1 MHVLLL
7 SDMEVEGVHALP
19 TTTRVDGAL
28 ASRSALPHAT
38 HQPIAFVTPH
48 LLGSRLHLRYNRAGL
63 PHGPLVAASD
73 VRASSKCRRRSA
85 RSMVQS
91 NNRIPNAASNS
102 SSYLHHRGWR
112 GTISEIARSSWTTR
126 QGLDGLKWDPIPK
139 STGGAGSTHLGQR
152 VGLGPGFARL
162 IDGRFVSRRA
172 AQGGSMRQPHGCF
185 GRRSPLGE
193 TARRDSPER
202 DGAGACVWSCGNGRD
217 KLGVRG
223 WQKWRWE
230 QFGVGRVPDARAVLG
245 ALVCRAA
252 SLTRNVVICGSSG
265 GPGYDNW

>member
-1 MHVLLL
+1 M
-7 SDMEVEGVHALP
+7 
-19 TTTRVDGAL
+19 
-28 ASRSALPHAT
+28 
-38 HQPIAFVTPH
+38 
-48 LLGSRLHLRYNRAGL
+48 GSRAGMCCLRLRPGPVASAG
-63 PHGPLVAASD
+63 
-73 VRASSKCRRRSA
+73 RR
-85 RSMVQS
+85 
-91 NNRIPNAASNS
+91 
-102 SSYLHHRGWR
+102 L
-112 GTISEIARSSWTTR
+112 
-126 QGLDGLKWDPIPK
+126 LPIPLTRPLPPPQTR
-139 STGGAGSTHLGQR
+139 SPSAAVQLAHQTCGAVRVVALVEQRDLRWVEWPQGQQGR
-152 VGLGPGFARL
+152 LGPGFARL

-193 TARRDSPER
+193 TARRDGPER
-202 DGAGACVWSCGNGRD
+202 DGAGACVRSCGNGRD